1 MPIPVLTRMDSL
13 LQMYNEDTFENSQTM
28 IVANPKIYLSP
39 ADMGSFCSQLRHHP
53 VHGQPMCVCVCVC
66 VCLCLCKQTKKMH
79 RILRCVTIQ
88 YTNVY
93 ICMYV
98 YICICAYHRSLDVF
112 RLLVCCGQI
121 WPDWCYL
128 RRSCHMRD
136 MPSRHVLRG
145 GWRFGLHGFRFS
157 ALDVRRSLREVQ
169 RSTSVSVFVSGGSVL
184 CKRGIADALL
194 MSGSTLTYVLC
205 LSITSHHA
213 EHVPATHG
221 TAHTK
226 CQDLVAIKS
235 VSRKSAPS
243 TTRPY
248 PR

>member
-1 MPIPVLTRMDSL
+1 
-13 LQMYNEDTFENSQTM
+13 MYNY
-28 IVANPKIYLSP
+28 V
-39 ADMGSFCSQLRHHP
+39 
-53 VHGQPMCVCVCVC
+53 
-66 VCLCLCKQTKKMH
+66 
-79 RILRCVTIQ
+79 Q

-98 YICICAYHRSLDVF
+98 YIYICMFTYICAYHRSLDVF
-112 RLLVCCGQI
+112 RLPVCCWQI
-121 WPDWCYL
+121 WPDRCYL

-194 MSGSTLTYVLC
+194 MPRSTLTYLLC

-213 EHVPATHG
+213 GHVPAAHG
-221 TAHTK
+221 TAHTR
-226 CQDLVAIKS
+226 CQNPVAIKS
-235 VSRKSAPS
+235 AHRQSAPS
-243 TTRPY
+243 TMRSC